1 MCQTHNTKA
10 LNPSSFP
17 SDHIFPFG
25 RLLNQ
30 HQLQGRRRE
39 VSTGGGADSD
49 WGGQIQVSQNYL
61 PPNSYFSSDF
71 AQFILEI
78 LKNLKILVYIQK
90 FFSKNRYFW
99 GTSPRILNRGR
110 HTRPPI
116 PPVATT
122 MNSSH
127 AVHFRW

>member
-1 MCQTHNTKA
+1 MTLNWMCQTHNTKA

-49 WGGQIQVSQNYL
+49 WGGQIQVSQTTY
-61 PPNSYFSSDF
+61 P
-71 AQFILEI
+71 QILI
-78 LKNLKILVYIQK
+78 
-90 FFSKNRYFW
+90 
-99 GTSPRILNRGR
+99 SPRISPSLFWKYWK
-110 HTRPPI
+110 I
-116 PPVATT
+116 
-122 MNSSH
+122 
-127 AVHFRW
+127 